1 MFEVEDPVFDIVPA
15 IIGIIFVI
23 VIGIFV
29 VAIVRGMHNGSV
41 IITQN
46 KKRIVLVLLQNA

>member
-29 VAIVRGMHNGSV
+29 VAIDRGIAQRCV
-41 IITQN
+41 
-46 KKRIVLVLLQNA
+46 